1 MCLISSLA
9 IQAFHNITGSVAGAG
24 AGGRSAVQLVRGSD
38 EVSAGGG
45 ESGRAHSHRVS
56 SEDGTTSH
64 LRSDAAYS
72 RARGDTEVR

>member
-1 MCLISSLA
+1 M
-9 IQAFHNITGSVAGAG
+9 
-24 AGGRSAVQLVRGSD
+24 QLVRGSD
-38 EVSAGGG
+38 EVSADGG